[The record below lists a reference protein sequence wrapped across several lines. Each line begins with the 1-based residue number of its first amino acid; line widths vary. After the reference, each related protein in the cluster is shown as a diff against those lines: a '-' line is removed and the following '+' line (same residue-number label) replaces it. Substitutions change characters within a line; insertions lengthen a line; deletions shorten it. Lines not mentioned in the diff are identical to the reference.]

1 MALSPLLQFAGA
13 LYAHTARG
21 KPIDEQ
27 PETSRLVYFGGCT
40 PEKPDLRV
48 AKRSLG
54 EETVLR
60 YSWDRSEHTH
70 TQTPN
75 HLES

>member
-40 PEKPDLRV
+40 PEKPGMRV
-48 AKRSLG
+48 AKTSLG

-60 YSWDRSEHTH
+60 YSWNRSEQAH
-70 TQTPN
+70 TQKP
-75 HLES
+75 HYLEG